1 MLARILFN
9 RSRYLALLVLAIIA
23 IGTSSFTSMGRQED
37 PTITPFVAKVQTFF
51 PGASPARVEALVT
64 KPLEDAIREVP
75 EIKEIQS
82 TSSNGVS
89 VITLEA
95 DYRLPQAEIDRVWSE
110 LRDIISAEA
119 ATFPQGVLPPV
130 FDDDLITA
138 FVKIV
143 SLTSRD
149 GHDIPPSVLRREAEL
164 FADAA
169 RRVPLTK
176 RVMLY
181 GLPDEEVLVELDETK
196 MALLGISVDTVT
208 QALAAADAKIP
219 AGKLTGRWFSAD
231 GGN

>member
-89 VITLEA
+89 VITFEA
-95 DYRLPQAEIDRVWSE
+95 DYRLPQAEIDRVW
-110 LRDIISAEA
+110 
-119 ATFPQGVLPPV
+119 
-130 FDDDLITA
+130 
-138 FVKIV
+138 
-143 SLTSRD
+143 
-149 GHDIPPSVLRREAEL
+149 
-164 FADAA
+164 
-169 RRVPLTK
+169 
-176 RVMLY
+176 
-181 GLPDEEVLVELDETK
+181 
-196 MALLGISVDTVT
+196 
-208 QALAAADAKIP
+208 
-219 AGKLTGRWFSAD
+219 
-231 GGN
+231 